1 MEAPRSILLQ
11 IDNTARTVQRIW
23 LACQLAEAFS
33 ADVTAQPCM
42 LPGMTRFPATWEGA
56 SAAAEFM
63 LAYDKECLDQA
74 HATFVRECT
83 GSNRLHWAE
92 PLPEGPHGFAARAL
106 YADLMLLGQR
116 DSSDPAAGE
125 LPPDF
130 LSDVL
135 VRSGRP
141 ALILPYTGQFDPLG
155 GKVLIAW
162 KETREAARAVTA
174 ALPWLRQASHV
185 HVACWG
191 TGSANALSLLE
202 SQLSSHG
209 IRIVPHAGRPEPE
222 DVGNLLLSMA
232 ADVDADL
239 LVMGGYGHSRAREWV
254 MGGATRTVLQTMT
267 LPVLMSH

>member
-1 MEAPRSILLQ
+1 METPRSILLQ

-42 LPGMTRFPATWEGA
+42 LPGMVRFPATWEGA
-56 SAAAEFM
+56 SAAVEFM
-63 LAYDKECLDQA
+63 QAYDKDCLERA
-74 HATFVRECT
+74 HATFVKECT
-83 GSNRLHWAE
+83 GSSRLHWAE
-92 PLPEGPHGFAARAL
+92 PLPQGPQGFAARAL
-106 YADLMLLGQR
+106 YADLLILGQP
-116 DSSDPAAGE
+116 DSRDPAAGE
-125 LPPDF
+125 LPSGF

-141 ALILPYTGQFDPLG
+141 ALILPYAGPVDPLG
-155 GKVLIAW
+155 GKVLVAW
-162 KETREAARAVTA
+162 KETRESARAVSA

-185 HVACWG
+185 HVACWASE
-191 TGSANALSLLE
+191 SASALALLE
-202 SQLSSHG
+202 HQLSSHG
-209 IRIVPHAGRPEPE
+209 IRISSHDGGPEPE

-232 ADVDADL
+232 ADIGADL